1 MRGKHDRHTPA
12 GIVMD
17 SRLLSCERGKEKI
30 PTVQN
35 KYQKN
40 EYKTSWSAPYRL
52 RTLSLRFQQV
62 VPNEELL
69 LNLICPS

>member
-1 MRGKHDRHTPA
+1 MRGKHDRHT
-12 GIVMD
+12 GRN

-40 EYKTSWSAPYRL
+40 EYKTSGVL
-52 RTLSLRFQQV
+52 H
-62 VPNEELL
+62 
-69 LNLICPS
+69 IG

>member
-1 MRGKHDRHTPA
+1 MTGTLA

-40 EYKTSWSAPYRL
+40 EYKTSGVL
-52 RTLSLRFQQV
+52 H
-62 VPNEELL
+62 
-69 LNLICPS
+69 IG